1 MFTEEK
7 DIPPDMKKF
16 SYVIILFILLIVAA
30 YFFFSDRTSTISKEF
45 TDFAIEDTSS
55 VNKIFISDPA
65 GRNALLTRQSDNSWK
80 INEKYKARI
89 DGVELLLAMFKMIK
103 VKEIVPESGIDN
115 VITKMAGGSIK
126 VEIFTGGTKPEK
138 VYYVGNATQ
147 NHFGTYMLLEL
158 KGKKSIKPYIM
169 HIPGFH
175 GYLTAR
181 FFTEENLWRDRS
193 IFKYDG
199 EEIDKL
205 SIRYNEKPLK
215 SFEIEKQGKSYN
227 VTDLA
232 TKEEIKPVMQDVIS
246 EYLDRFKPIHFE
258 FIPENTAFVNIDSVK
273 KTLPIHEIEV
283 QYHNGE
289 KITLKTYYK
298 PVKESMMIIPETGE
312 NYTHDLDR
320 FYALINNTD
329 FVVMQWPLLDNIL
342 AYNDDFRL
350 KEIVD
355 N

>member
-1 MFTEEK
+1 
-7 DIPPDMKKF
+7 MKKF
-16 SYVIILFILLIVAA
+16 SYLILLLILLIVAA

-45 TDFAIEDTSS
+45 SDFALEDTSS
-55 VNKIFISDPA
+55 VDKIFISDPD
-65 GRNALLTRQSDNSWK
+65 GRNALLTRQADNSWE

-89 DGVELLLAMFKMIK
+89 DGVELLLTTFKMIK
-103 VKEIVPESGIDN
+103 VKEMVPESGTDN
-115 VITKMAGGSIK
+115 VIKTMASGSVK
-126 VEIFTGGTKPEK
+126 VEIYTGGEKPEK

-158 KGKKSIKPYIM
+158 NGKKSEKPYIM

-193 IFKYDG
+193 IFKLDG
-199 EEIDKL
+199 EEIEKL

-215 SFEIEKQGKSYN
+215 SFELEKKGESYT

-232 TKEEIKPVMQDVIS
+232 TKEEISPVMQDVIN
-246 EYLDRFKPIHFE
+246 EYLDRFKPINFE
-258 FIPENTAFVNIDSVK
+258 YIPENSAFVNIDSVK
-273 KTLPIHEIEV
+273 KTMPIHEIDV
-283 QYHNGE
+283 QYLNGE
-289 KITLKTYYK
+289 KISLKTYYK
-298 PVKESMMIIPETGE
+298 PVKESMILNPETGE
-312 NYTHDLDR
+312 NYKYDLDR
-320 FYALINNTD
+320 FYASINNID
-329 FVVMQWPLLDNIL
+329 FVVMQWPTLDNVL